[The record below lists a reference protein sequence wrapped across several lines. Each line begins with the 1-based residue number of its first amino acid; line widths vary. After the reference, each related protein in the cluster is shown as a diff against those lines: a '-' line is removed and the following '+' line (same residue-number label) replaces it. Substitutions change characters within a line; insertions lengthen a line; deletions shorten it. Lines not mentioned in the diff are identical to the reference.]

1 MIIWD
6 CRFWYPTSRIIREYK
21 NELEFQVVP
30 LFGMAGN
37 VEGAE
42 RDFGALQAAMWNN
55 SQLTREGVAR
65 AASFLCHH
73 GDQVGWL
80 DRIAKGHASLD
91 SFVWEFC
98 LRFVVK

>member
-30 LFGMAGN
+30 LFGMASN

-42 RDFGALQAAMWNN
+42 RNFGALQAAMWNN
-55 SQLTREGVAR
+55 FQFNPGGRSARGVILVSSR
-65 AASFLCHH
+65 
-73 GDQVGWL
+73 
-80 DRIAKGHASLD
+80 
-91 SFVWEFC
+91 
-98 LRFVVK
+98 